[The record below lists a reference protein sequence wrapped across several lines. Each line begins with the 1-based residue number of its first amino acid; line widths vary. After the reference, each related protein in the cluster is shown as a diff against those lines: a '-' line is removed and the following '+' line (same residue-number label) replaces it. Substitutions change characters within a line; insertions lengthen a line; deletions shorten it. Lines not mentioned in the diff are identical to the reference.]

1 MQSANIAEA
10 RVNKNYPS
18 ISEHYNGVSYYL
30 QEISHHRLLTAE
42 ETEALALRV
51 YNYNDPIAGADLVT
65 ANLRL
70 VVKVVMD
77 FQKYWMDNFLDL
89 VQEGNVG
96 LTKAVQKFDP
106 HRGVKF
112 SSYASYWIRAYILK
126 SIMDNWRLVRIGTT
140 QAQRKLFY
148 RLNKEK
154 KLLASQGID
163 PDASILAER
172 LEVKESEIVEME
184 RRLDNYDLSL
194 EAPIGSDSEF
204 DPKSF
209 LPCPGPGV
217 EEIVADAE
225 CIEGLH
231 KEIAML
237 EKELT
242 EREQVILSERLLS
255 HDPRTLNDIAGQFGI
270 SRERVRQVETALLEK
285 IRDCIS
291 EDYCFTDTKYAA

>member
-1 MQSANIAEA
+1 MNITGTKAPQNQPGFS
-10 RVNKNYPS
+10 VD
-18 ISEHYNGVSYYL
+18 YNGVSHYL

-51 YNYNDPIAGADLVT
+51 YDYNDPSAGAELVV

-89 VQEGNVG
+89 VQEGNIG

-106 HRGVKF
+106 YRGVKF

-154 KLLASQGID
+154 RLLSSQGID

-172 LEVKESEIVEME
+172 LDVKENEIIEME
-184 RRLDNYDLSL
+184 RRLDNYEISL
-194 EAPIGSDSEF
+194 EAPLGSDSEF
-204 DPKSF
+204 EPKSF

-217 EEIVADAE
+217 EEMVANSE
-225 CIEGLH
+225 FIEWLH

-237 EKELT
+237 EKTLS

-255 HDPRTLNDIAGQFGI
+255 HEPRTLNDIAGQFGI
-270 SRERVRQVETALLEK
+270 SRERVRQIEAALLEK
-285 IRDCIS
+285 IRDSIS
-291 EDYCFTDTKYAA
+291 EEVVLH

>member
-1 MQSANIAEA
+1 MQSMNITGTKAPQNQPGFS
-10 RVNKNYPS
+10 VD
-18 ISEHYNGVSYYL
+18 YNGVSHYL

-51 YNYNDPIAGADLVT
+51 YDYNDPSAGAELVV

-89 VQEGNVG
+89 VQEGNIG

-106 HRGVKF
+106 YRGVKF

-154 KLLASQGID
+154 RLLSSQGID

-172 LEVKESEIVEME
+172 LDVKENEIIEME
-184 RRLDNYDLSL
+184 RRLDNYEISL
-194 EAPIGSDSEF
+194 EAPLGSDSEF
-204 DPKSF
+204 EPKSF

-217 EEIVADAE
+217 EEMVANSE
-225 CIEGLH
+225 FIEWLH

-237 EKELT
+237 EKTLS

-255 HDPRTLNDIAGQFGI
+255 HEPRTLNDIAGQFGI
-270 SRERVRQVETALLEK
+270 SRERVRQIEAALLEK
-285 IRDCIS
+285 IRDSIS
-291 EDYCFTDTKYAA
+291 EEVVLH